1 MRLDDLIRG
10 PRRPTSAELRQ
21 RRRRAAALAA
31 LAGLALV
38 LGLIAGAGAGGGAAA
53 GRGSRSA
60 AVGWFGHLR
69 MLAGNG
75 SRSLDSGERSR
86 ENAAIDR
93 TLAATPFVRFGGSQ
107 HRLIALTFDD
117 GPGPYTATV
126 IDTLQ
131 RLHVPATFFL
141 VGREL
146 GDFGTATVQRQIE
159 LGMPLGDHTQAH
171 ASLSQLSPADQSAQI
186 GDAARAIA
194 AAGAPSPRLFRPP
207 YGTYDD
213 TTRALLRRARM
224 VTVLWSID
232 SRDYTRPG
240 VAGIVQNVVSNAKPG
255 AIVLMHDA
263 GGDRSETIA
272 ALPQIVSQLR
282 RQGYRFVTV
291 PRLLLENPPPLQQD
305 LPLGVNPGA
314 G

>member
-10 PRRPTSAELRQ
+10 PSRPTSVQLRH
-21 RRRRAAALAA
+21 RRRRVGALA
-31 LAGLALV
+31 LVAGLALV
-38 LGLIAGAGAGGGAAA
+38 LGIVIGAGAGGGSAT
-53 GRGSRSA
+53 GRGQRVA
-60 AVGWFGHLR
+60 AIGWFGHLR
-69 MLAGNG
+69 MLSGRG
-75 SRSLDSGERSR
+75 SRSLDSGERTR
-86 ENAAIDR
+86 ENGAIDR
-93 TLAATPFVRFGGSQ
+93 ALTTTPFVRFGGTQ

-117 GPGPYTATV
+117 GPGPYTGTV
-126 IDTLQ
+126 IDTLS
-131 RLHVPATFFL
+131 RLNVPATFFL

-146 GDFGTATVQRQIE
+146 SDFGTATVQRQVE

-171 ASLSQLSPADQSAQI
+171 ANLAALSPGDQRAQI
-186 GDAARAIA
+186 GDAASALT

-207 YGTYDD
+207 YGTYND
-213 TTRALLRRARM
+213 TTRALLRRTRM
-224 VTVLWSID
+224 LAVLWSID

-240 VAGIVQNVVSNAKPG
+240 VPGIVDNVVSNAKPG

-272 ALPQIVSQLR
+272 ALPQIVAKLR

-305 LPLGVNPGA
+305 LPPGVNPGA